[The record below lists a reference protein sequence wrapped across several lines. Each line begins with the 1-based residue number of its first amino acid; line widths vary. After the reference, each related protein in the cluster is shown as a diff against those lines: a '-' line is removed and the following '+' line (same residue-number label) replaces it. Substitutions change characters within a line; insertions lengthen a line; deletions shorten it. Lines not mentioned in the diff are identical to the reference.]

1 MAVKVKAALQVSA
14 AIQKPIVVASWR
26 DPELLVKSL
35 MVKQQVLSSSLING
49 LLRSAAMRH
58 LLDTTEFNKSE
69 LEALIALG
77 REMKA
82 NPAAFR
88 TGLAGK
94 NIVTCLRNSRCVPA

>member
-1 MAVKVKAALQVSA
+1 
-14 AIQKPIVVASWR
+14 
-26 DPELLVKSL
+26 
-35 MVKQQVLSSSLING
+35 
-49 LLRSAAMRH
+49 MRH

-94 NIVTCLRNSRCVPA
+94 NTLLALTPFSMGGLNSTVGCMAGRLTS

>member
-1 MAVKVKAALQVSA
+1 
-14 AIQKPIVVASWR
+14 
-26 DPELLVKSL
+26 
-35 MVKQQVLSSSLING
+35 
-49 LLRSAAMRH
+49 MRH

-94 NIVTCLRNSRCVPA
+94 NIVTLFEKQSLRTRVTFDIGINRLGGHA